1 MPLCQLGYRPILVFL
16 RFGRSRRTRTAGL
29 FRVKEALSPTKLQ
42 TYTRAACCYAKVLK
56 ACRFMRPHFP
66 QPDFRHAPFGRDLF
80 RLSPG
85 HMTLPSSI
93 GIGCL
98 LDPSPDWD
106 THYKMAASKPT
117 SRLLVVKARFERA
130 AFSMSRR
137 RSRRLSYSTIVY
149 GWGWR
154 TRTAT
159 DPTSKDGTLTV
170 TLIPTGTGMAAL
182 HGIAPCSPP

>member
-1 MPLCQLGYRPILVFL
+1 ME
-16 RFGRSRRTRTAGL
+16 
-29 FRVKEALSPTKLQ
+29 EALSPTKLQ

-56 ACRFMRPHFP
+56 ACRFMRPHFS
-66 QPDFRHAPFGRDLF
+66 QPGFRHAPFGLGLF

-85 HMTLPSSI
+85 HMTLPGGI

-117 SRLLVVKARFERA
+117 SRPLVVKARFERA

-137 RSRRLSYSTIVY
+137 RSRRLSYSTIAY
-149 GWGWR
+149 GCPDRGR
-154 TRTAT
+154 SCA
-159 DPTSKDGTLTV
+159 SGIKDRLASTTN
-170 TLIPTGTGMAAL
+170 TGHCPDRKNGVRRSRLA
-182 HGIAPCSPP
+182 GS